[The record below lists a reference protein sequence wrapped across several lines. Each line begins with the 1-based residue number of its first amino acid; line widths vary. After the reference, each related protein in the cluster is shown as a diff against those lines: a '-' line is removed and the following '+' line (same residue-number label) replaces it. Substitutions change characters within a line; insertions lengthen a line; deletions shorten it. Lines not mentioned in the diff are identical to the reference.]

1 MENRDW
7 DFQNAC
13 AFKRLSKPVTF
24 FLEQFG
30 EKTHKTFTW
39 SNSTMKLKHGTPC
52 YSFEDNGLRS
62 VEINTRR
69 QVLDSPILKGFLIIC
84 GALHGLVRFVQF
96 KKREKHPWRSVT
108 LNKVALFHG
117 CFSRFLNCANGT
129 KSRNTSHYN

>member
-1 MENRDW
+1 
-7 DFQNAC
+7 
-13 AFKRLSKPVTF
+13 
-24 FLEQFG
+24 
-30 EKTHKTFTW
+30 
-39 SNSTMKLKHGTPC
+39 MKLKHGTPC

-62 VEINTRR
+62 VEINTRW

-117 CFSRFLNCANGT
+117 
-129 KSRNTSHYN
+129 